1 MRLTTIKLAGFKS
14 FVDPTTLHLPTN
26 MTGIVGPNGC
36 GKSNILDAVRWV
48 LGESAA
54 SRLRGD
60 SITDVIFNGSSTR
73 KPVGQASV
81 ELVFDNSAGVIGGE
95 YAAYAEISVKRIVG
109 RDGQSNYYL
118 NGARCRRRDITD
130 LFLGTGLGPRSYAI
144 IEQGMISQI
153 VEAAPDDLRVHLE
166 EASGISKYKE
176 RRKETESRIRAT
188 RENLERVADLKDEV
202 AKRLEHLE
210 RQAKQA
216 QRYTE
221 LKAEQRLAAGRAA
234 ALILRETEQ
243 RLAAERQAFDQAEIE
258 RERLGAE
265 LRRIESEGERAFV
278 ASGEANEL
286 FNQVQAESFEVA
298 ATISRIEQELKFRR
312 DAAERA
318 RRELEQARAQRG
330 QLIDQ
335 EADDREQLETVN
347 AALLDAEPLLEEL
360 AAQLEEAREAVVTAE
375 ADFREVSARQG
386 ALLERIAERRRQAE
400 LERTRLEFLDRRMRD
415 ALTRQDGLRHEL
427 TTLDPAGLSADSEQ
441 AREALATAQE
451 QVDELTEA
459 LDAQRSAV
467 LAAQQRLQQ
476 AQGRGREAEQE
487 LSRLKGRLASLEA
500 LQHAALGQ
508 DRRELG
514 RWLKQHGLSS
524 APRLAEVLTVEPG
537 WERAVETVLDSLLEA
552 VVVDAPEHL
561 ADQRVPGGVL
571 YLLAPGAAPL
581 AADPAMLAAQVRGP
595 AALQSW
601 LGSIRIAADLAAAR
615 ALLPTLAAGQSVITP
630 AGEWLSAGF
639 ARLHGQGEAH
649 DGVLARAREIE
660 SLQARA
666 EELAD
671 LLDQTRRA
679 QEQARAEV
687 QQAERSREEAQNA
700 LYAGHRRAAELS
712 GKLQAQQSR
721 AEAARQRGER
731 ITAELAAL
739 AAHLETES
747 AEARVLRAG
756 VERLVEAM
764 AGDEGER
771 VRAAAEVARAQAA
784 VDAARRRLREA
795 EQLRHQRELAVE
807 GQRASQR
814 GLLQALG
821 RIEQQLKALSTRRQ
835 QLEQEIEQQLSPLPV
850 LESRLQVAIDQRRQV
865 DAQLRQAREA
875 VESLQ
880 RQVQQLERERQ
891 RLELALG
898 QCREQVNQHALAVQ
912 ALTLKSEQ
920 LAAQLAERELD
931 AGQLLAEIPEGLTA
945 AACELAVAELE
956 TRIRRLEPV
965 NLAAISELAEQQQ
978 RRDYLEAQTAD
989 LMSALESLEEAI
1001 RKIDKETRTR
1011 FKETFDNV
1019 NTGLQALF
1027 PRLFGG
1033 GNAYLEMTGDDLLS
1047 TGVTIVARPPGKRP
1061 ANIAL
1066 LSGGEKALT
1075 AVALVFAI
1083 FKLNPAPFCILD
1095 EVDAPLDEAN
1105 VGRFSTMVR
1114 EMSSNVQ
1121 FIFVSH
1127 NKVTMEA
1134 AAQLCGVTM
1143 REPGVSRLVQ
1153 VDLAEAARLA
1163 GAEAA

>member
-14 FVDPTTLHLPTN
+14 FVDPTTLHLPSN

-81 ELVFDNSAGVIGGE
+81 ELLFDNSSGLIAGE
-95 YAAYAEISVKRIVG
+95 YAAYTEISVKRLVG
-109 RDGQSNYYL
+109 REGQSHYYL

-188 RENLERVADLKDEV
+188 RENLERIADLKNEV

-234 ALILRETEQ
+234 ALNLQDTES
-243 RLAAERQAFDQAEIE
+243 RLAAEREAGDRAETE
-258 RERLGAE
+258 RERLTTE
-265 LRRIESEGERAFV
+265 LRRVESEGEQAFV
-278 ASGEANEL
+278 ASGEANEH
-286 FNQVQAESFEVA
+286 FNQVQAESFELA
-298 ATISRIEQELKFRR
+298 ATISRSEQELRFRR

-318 RRELEQARAQRG
+318 RRELDQTRAQRG

-335 EADDREQLETVN
+335 EAEDKEQLEALN
-347 AALLDAEPLLEEL
+347 AALMDAEPLLEEL
-360 AAQLEEAREAVVTAE
+360 AVQVAEAREALEGAE
-375 ADFREVSARQG
+375 AESRTVLAQQG
-386 ALLERIAERRRQAE
+386 VLLERMAEQRRQAE

-415 ALTRQDGLRHEL
+415 ALTRQEGLRHEL
-427 TTLDPAGLSADSEQ
+427 GTLDPEGQSADSEQ
-441 AREALATAQE
+441 ARERLAVAQE
-451 QVDELTEA
+451 QVDLQTEA
-459 LDAQRSAV
+459 LEAERVAV
-467 LAAQQRLQQ
+467 LAGQHRLQQ
-476 AQGRGREAEQE
+476 AQARGREAEQE
-487 LSRLKGRLASLEA
+487 LSRAKGRLASLEA

-508 DRRELG
+508 DRRELA
-514 RWLKQHGLSS
+514 RWLEQRGLAA
-524 APRLAEVLTVEPG
+524 APRLAEVLIVEPG

-552 VVVDAPEHL
+552 VVVEAPAQHAE
-561 ADQRVPGGVL
+561 QRVPGGVL
-571 YLLAPGAAPL
+571 YLLAPGSLRLPG
-581 AADPAMLAAQVRGP
+581 AADSLAAQVCGP
-595 AALQSW
+595 AALLGW
-601 LGSIRIAADLAAAR
+601 LGAVRTAADLDQAR
-615 ALLPTLAAGQSVITP
+615 AMLPGLGVGQSVITP
-630 AGEWLSAGF
+630 AGTWLSATF
-639 ARLHGQGEAH
+639 TRLHGEGEAH

-660 SLQARA
+660 TLQERVEALS
-666 EELAD
+666 EQVE
-671 LLDQTRRA
+671 QSRRA
-679 QEQARAEV
+679 QDQARAEV
-687 QQAERSREEAQNA
+687 QQAERSREAAQNA
-700 LYAGHRRAAELS
+700 LYAAHRRVAELS
-712 GKLQAQQSR
+712 GQLQVQLSR

-731 ITAELAAL
+731 IRAELAAL
-739 AAHLETES
+739 ATHLDQES
-747 AEARVLRAG
+747 AEARGLRAG
-756 VERLVEAM
+756 VEALVEAM
-764 AGDEGER
+764 AGDESGR
-771 VRAAAEVARAQAA
+771 QRAADAVAHAQAA

-795 EQLRHQRELAVE
+795 EQLRHQRELGIE
-807 GQRASQR
+807 GQRASRR

-821 RIEQQLKALSTRRQ
+821 RIDQQLAALSARRQ
-835 QLEQEIEQQLSPLPV
+835 QLEQDIEQQLAPIPE
-850 LESRLQVAIDQRRQV
+850 LERRLHLAIEQRLRV
-865 DAQLRQAREA
+865 DAALKQAREA
-875 VESLQ
+875 VEALQ

-891 RLELALG
+891 RFELALG
-898 QCREQVNQHALAVQ
+898 QSRERLSQHALAVQ
-912 ALTLKSEQ
+912 ALELKAQ
-920 LAAQLAERELD
+920 QFGAQLAERELD
-931 AGQLLAEIPEGLTA
+931 PAVLLAELPEGLTA
-945 AACELAVAELE
+945 AACEAAVAELE
-956 TRIRRLEPV
+956 LRIRRLEPV
-965 NLAAISELAEQQQ
+965 NLAAIGELAEQQQ
-978 RRDYLEAQTAD
+978 RRDYLDIQTAD
-989 LMSALESLEEAI
+989 LNVALESLEEAI

-1019 NTGLQALF
+1019 NAGMQELF

-1033 GNAYLEMTGDDLLS
+1033 GSAYLELTGDDLLS

-1114 EMSSNVQ
+1114 EMSSSVQ

-1134 AAQLCGVTM
+1134 ATQLCGVTM

-1163 GAEAA
+1163 GAEA

>member
-26 MTGIVGPNGC
+26 MTGVVGPNGC

-109 RDGQSNYYL
+109 RDSQSNYYL

-234 ALILRETEQ
+234 ALTLRDTET
-243 RLAAERQAFDQAEIE
+243 RLGAERGAMDDAERE
-258 RERLGAE
+258 RERLSTE
-265 LRRIESEGERAFV
+265 LRRVEGEGEQAFV
-278 ASGEANEL
+278 ASGAANEH

-298 ATISRIEQELKFRR
+298 ATISRVEQELKFRR

-318 RRELEQARAQRG
+318 RRELDQARAQRV

-335 EADDREQLETVN
+335 EAEDKEQLEALN
-347 AALLDAEPLLEEL
+347 AALLDAEPMLEEISL
-360 AAQLEEAREAVVTAE
+360 QADEAREALESAG
-375 ADFREVSARQG
+375 ADFREVGARQA
-386 ALLERIAERRRQAE
+386 ALLERMAEQRRQAE

-415 ALTRQDGLRHEL
+415 ALTRQDGLNHEL
-427 TTLDPAGLSADSEQ
+427 ETLDPAGLSADFEQ
-441 AREALATAQE
+441 AREALEIAQE
-451 QVDELTEA
+451 QVDVLTEA
-459 LDAQRSAV
+459 LDTRRGAV
-467 LAAQQRLQQ
+467 LAGQQRLQQ
-476 AQGRGREAEQE
+476 AQVRGRDAEQE

-508 DRRELG
+508 DRRELT
-514 RWLKQHGLSS
+514 RWLEQRGLAS
-524 APRLAEVLTVEPG
+524 APRLADVLTVEPG
-537 WERAVETVLDSLLEA
+537 WERAVETVLDRLLEA
-552 VVVDAPEHL
+552 VVVEAPDRL
-561 ADQRVPGGVL
+561 AEQRVPGGVL
-571 YLLAPGAAPL
+571 YALAPGADPL
-581 AADPAMLAAQVRGP
+581 AADPEVLAAKVRGP
-595 AALQSW
+595 AALAAW
-601 LGSIRIAADLAAAR
+601 LAPVRVASDLSAAR
-615 ALLPTLAAGQSVITP
+615 ELLASLAAGQSVITP
-630 AGEWLSAGF
+630 AGEWLSADF

-660 SLQARA
+660 SLHARI
-666 EELAD
+666 EELSE
-671 LLDQTRRA
+671 LLDQARRA
-679 QEQARAEV
+679 QEQARGEV
-687 QQAERSREEAQNA
+687 QQAERTREEAQNA

-731 ITAELAAL
+731 IHAELAVL
-739 AAHLETES
+739 ATHLEAES
-747 AEARVLRAG
+747 AESRTLRAG
-756 VERLVEAM
+756 VERLVDAM
-764 AGDEGER
+764 AGDEDER
-771 VRAAAEVARAQAA
+771 LLATAEVARAQS
-784 VDAARRRLREA
+784 VLEGARRRLREA
-795 EQLRHQRELAVE
+795 EQLRHQRELAIE

-821 RIEQQLKALSTRRQ
+821 RIDQQLAALSTRRQ
-835 QLEQEIEQQLSPLPV
+835 QLEGEIEQQLAPV
-850 LESRLQVAIDQRRQV
+850 PGLEHRQFAAVEQRVQV
-865 DAQLRQAREA
+865 DARLKQARA
-875 VESLQ
+875 SVEEIQ

-898 QCREQVNQHALAVQ
+898 QYRERVNHHALAVQ
-912 ALTLKSEQ
+912 ALELKAEQ

-931 AGQLLAEIPEGLTA
+931 AAQLLPEIPEGLTA
-945 AACELAVAELE
+945 AVCEAAVMDLE

-978 RRDYLEAQTAD
+978 RRDYLANQTAD
-989 LMSALESLEEAI
+989 LVAALESLEEAI

-1114 EMSSNVQ
+1114 EMSTSVQ

-1163 GAEAA
+1163 GVEAA

>member
-26 MTGIVGPNGC
+26 MTGVVGPNGC

-95 YAAYAEISVKRIVG
+95 YAAYAEISVKRVVG
-109 RDGQSNYYL
+109 RDSQSNYYL

-234 ALILRETEQ
+234 ALTLRDTET
-243 RLAAERQAFDQAEIE
+243 RLGAERGALDRAERE
-258 RERLGAE
+258 RERLSAE
-265 LRRIESEGERAFV
+265 LRRIEGEGEQAFI
-278 ASGEANEL
+278 ASGEANEH

-298 ATISRIEQELKFRR
+298 ATISRVEQELKFRR

-318 RRELEQARAQRG
+318 RRELEQVRAQRV

-335 EADDREQLETVN
+335 EAEDKEQLEALN
-347 AALLDAEPLLEEL
+347 ASLLDAEPLLEEL
-360 AAQLEEAREAVVTAE
+360 SLQADEAREALESAE
-375 ADFREVSARQG
+375 AGFREVGAQQG
-386 ALLERIAERRRQAE
+386 ALLERMAEQRRQAE

-415 ALTRQDGLRHEL
+415 ALTRQDGLNHEL
-427 TTLDPAGLSADSEQ
+427 ETLDPAGLSVDFEQ
-441 AREALATAQE
+441 AREALEIAQE
-451 QVDELTEA
+451 QVDVLTEA
-459 LDAQRSAV
+459 LDTRRGAV
-467 LAAQQRLQQ
+467 LAGQQRLQQ
-476 AQGRGREAEQE
+476 AQVRGRDAEQE

-508 DRRELG
+508 DRRELT
-514 RWLKQHGLSS
+514 RWLEQRGLAS
-524 APRLAEVLTVEPG
+524 APRLADVLTVEPG
-537 WERAVETVLDSLLEA
+537 WERAVETVLDRLLEA
-552 VVVDAPEHL
+552 VVVEAPDRL
-561 ADQRVPGGVL
+561 AEQRVPGGVL
-571 YLLAPGAAPL
+571 YALAPGADPL
-581 AADPAMLAAQVRGP
+581 ATDPEVLAAKVRGP
-595 AALQSW
+595 AALAAW
-601 LGSIRIAADLAAAR
+601 LAPVRVASDLSAAR
-615 ALLPTLAAGQSVITP
+615 ELLASLAAGQSVITA

-660 SLQARA
+660 SLHARI
-666 EELAD
+666 EELSE
-671 LLDQTRRA
+671 LLDQARRA

-687 QQAERSREEAQNA
+687 QQAERTREEAQNA

-731 ITAELAAL
+731 IRAELAVL
-739 AAHLETES
+739 ATHLEAES
-747 AEARVLRAG
+747 AESRTLRAG
-756 VERLVEAM
+756 VERLVDAM
-764 AGDEGER
+764 AGDEAER
-771 VRAAAEVARAQAA
+771 LRTAAEVARAQSTLEG
-784 VDAARRRLREA
+784 VRRRLREA
-795 EQLRHQRELAVE
+795 EQLRHQRELAIE

-821 RIEQQLKALSTRRQ
+821 RIDQQLAALSARRQ
-835 QLEQEIEQQLSPLPV
+835 QLDAEIEQQLAPVPV
-850 LESRLQVAIDQRRQV
+850 LEHRQHAAVAQRVQV
-865 DAQLRQAREA
+865 DARLKQARA
-875 VESLQ
+875 SVEEIQ

-898 QCREQVNQHALAVQ
+898 HCREQVNQYALAVQ
-912 ALTLKSEQ
+912 ALELKAEQ
-920 LAAQLAERELD
+920 LSAQLAERELD
-931 AGQLLAEIPEGLTA
+931 AAQLLAEIPEGLTA
-945 AACELAVAELE
+945 AVCEAAVMDLE

-978 RRDYLEAQTAD
+978 RRDYLANQTAD
-989 LMSALESLEEAI
+989 LVAALESLEEAI

-1075 AVALVFAI
+1075 AVALVFSI

-1114 EMSSNVQ
+1114 EMSTSVQ

-1163 GAEAA
+1163 GVEAA

>member
-14 FVDPTTLHLPTN
+14 FVDPTTLQLSSN

-81 ELVFDNSAGVIGGE
+81 ELVFDNSSGLIAGE
-95 YAAYAEISVKRIVG
+95 YAAYNEISVKRLVG
-109 RDGQSNYYL
+109 REGQSNYYL

-153 VEAAPDDLRVHLE
+153 VEAAPDELRVHLE

-188 RENLERVADLKDEV
+188 RENLERIADLKEEV

-234 ALILRETEQ
+234 ALNLRDTDQ
-243 RLAAERQAFDQAEIE
+243 RLAAEREAADRAETE
-258 RERLGAE
+258 RERLTTE
-265 LRRIESEGERAFV
+265 LRRIESEGEQAFV
-278 ASGEANEL
+278 ASGDANEH
-286 FNQVQAESFEVA
+286 FNRVQAESFELA
-298 ATISRIEQELKFRR
+298 AAISRSEQELRFRR

-318 RRELEQARAQRG
+318 RRELEQTRAQRG

-335 EADDREQLETVN
+335 EAEDKEQLESLN
-347 AALLDAEPLLEEL
+347 ATLMEAEPLLEEL
-360 AAQLEEAREAVVTAE
+360 SVQVADAREALDLAE
-375 ADFREVSARQG
+375 AELRTVSAQQG
-386 ALLERIAERRRQAE
+386 VLLERMAEQRRQAE

-427 TTLDPAGLSADSEQ
+427 GTLNPEGQSAESEQ
-441 AREALATAQE
+441 ARELLAAAQE
-451 QVDELTEA
+451 QVELLTDALEA
-459 LDAQRSAV
+459 ERMVVQAG
-467 LAAQQRLQQ
+467 QQLLQQ
-476 AQGRGREAEQE
+476 TQARGREAEQE

-500 LQHAALGQ
+500 LQHAAMGQ
-508 DRRELG
+508 DRRELA
-514 RWLKQHGLSS
+514 RWLEQHGLSA
-524 APRLAEVLTVEPG
+524 APRLAEVISVEPG
-537 WERAVETVLDSLLEA
+537 WERAVETVLDHLLEA
-552 VVVDAPEHL
+552 VVVDVPERL
-561 ADQRVPGGVL
+561 VAERVPGGVL
-571 YLLAPGAAPL
+571 YLMAPGAARL
-581 AADPAMLAAQVRGP
+581 SMDADSLAAQVRGP
-595 AALQSW
+595 PALLAW
-601 LGSIRIAADLAAAR
+601 LGTVRTAPDLQQAR
-615 ALLPTLAAGQSVITP
+615 ALLAGLDIGQSVVTP
-630 AGEWLSAGF
+630 AGEWLSSGF

-660 SLQARA
+660 TLQDRIEALT
-666 EELAD
+666 EQLE
-671 LLDQTRRA
+671 QNRRA
-679 QEQARAEV
+679 QEQARAELL
-687 QQAERSREEAQNA
+687 QAERSRESAQNA
-700 LYAGHRRAAELS
+700 LYAGHRRVAELS
-712 GKLQAQQSR
+712 GKLQAQLSR
-721 AEAARQRGER
+721 AEAARQRSER
-731 ITAELAAL
+731 IQTELSAL
-739 AAHLETES
+739 AAHLDVEA
-747 AEARVLRAG
+747 AEARGLRAV

-764 AGDEGER
+764 AGDESER
-771 VRAAAEVARAQAA
+771 HRAAAAVTHAQAA
-784 VDAARRRLREA
+784 VDAARRRLRDA
-795 EQLRHQRELAVE
+795 EQLRHQRELGIE

-814 GLLQALG
+814 GLLLALG
-821 RIEQQLKALSTRRQ
+821 RIDQQLAVLSARRQ
-835 QLEQEIEQQLSPLPV
+835 QLEQEIEQQLAPIPA
-850 LESRLQVAIDQRRQV
+850 LEQRLHAAIEQRLRV
-865 DAQLRQAREA
+865 DAALKHAREA
-875 VESLQ
+875 VEAIQ

-891 RLELALG
+891 RHELALT
-898 QCREQVNQHALAVQ
+898 QSRERLGQHALAVQ
-912 ALTLKSEQ
+912 ALELKAQQ
-920 LAAQLAERELD
+920 LGMQLMERELD
-931 AGQLLAEIPEGLTA
+931 AAQLLAELPEGLSA
-945 AACELAVAELE
+945 AICEATVADLE
-956 TRIRRLEPV
+956 VRIRRLEPV
-965 NLAAISELAEQQQ
+965 NLAAIGELAEQQQ
-978 RRDYLEAQTAD
+978 RRDYLNTQTAD
-989 LMSALESLEEAI
+989 LNAALESLEEAI

-1011 FKETFDNV
+1011 FRETFDRV
-1019 NTGLQALF
+1019 NAGIQELF

-1033 GNAYLEMTGDDLLS
+1033 GNAYLELTGDDLLS

-1114 EMSSNVQ
+1114 EMSTSVQ

>member
-14 FVDPTTLHLPTN
+14 FVDPTTLHLPNN

-81 ELVFDNSAGVIGGE
+81 ELLFDNSSGLIAGE
-95 YAAYAEISVKRIVG
+95 YAAYAEISVKRLVG
-109 RDGQSNYYL
+109 REGQSNYYL

-188 RENLERVADLKDEV
+188 RENLDRIADLKDEV

-221 LKAEQRLAAGRAA
+221 LKAEQRVAAGRAA
-234 ALILRETEQ
+234 ALNLQDTEQ
-243 RLAAERQAFDQAEIE
+243 RLAAERAAWDRAETE
-258 RERLGAE
+258 RERLTTE
-265 LRRIESEGERAFV
+265 LRRVESEGEQAFV
-278 ASGEANEL
+278 ASGEANER
-286 FNQVQAESFEVA
+286 FNQVQAESFELA
-298 ATISRIEQELKFRR
+298 ATISRTEQELKFRR

-318 RRELEQARAQRG
+318 RRELEQTRTQRS

-335 EADDREQLETVN
+335 EAGDKEQLEALN
-347 AALLDAEPLLEEL
+347 AALMDAEPLLEEL
-360 AAQLEEAREAVVTAE
+360 SGQVAEAREALEAAE
-375 ADFREVSARQG
+375 AELRTVAARQG
-386 ALLERIAERRRQAE
+386 VLLERIAEQRRQAE
-400 LERTRLEFLDRRMRD
+400 LERTRLEFLERRMRD

-427 TTLDPAGLSADSEQ
+427 GTLDPEGQSADSEQ
-441 AREALATAQE
+441 ARESLEAAQE
-451 QVDELTEA
+451 QVDALTEA
-459 LDAQRSAV
+459 LEAERGAV
-467 LAAQQRLQQ
+467 LAGQQRLQQ
-476 AQGRGREAEQE
+476 AQARGREAEQE

-508 DRRELG
+508 DRRELT
-514 RWLKQHGLSS
+514 RWLEQRGLAS
-524 APRLAEVLTVEPG
+524 APRLADLLSVEAG

-552 VVVDAPEHL
+552 VVVESPERFV
-561 ADQRVPGGVL
+561 AERVPGGVL
-571 YLLAPGAAPL
+571 YLLAPGAARL
-581 AADPAMLAAQVRGP
+581 AGDAGSLAAQVRGP
-595 AALQSW
+595 AALAAW
-601 LGSIRIAADLAAAR
+601 LGSVRTATDLAEAR
-615 ALLPTLAAGQSVITP
+615 ALLPELGAGESVITP

-660 SLQARA
+660 TVHARV
-666 EELAD
+666 EELSE
-671 LLDQTRRA
+671 QVEQSRRA
-679 QEQARAEV
+679 QELARGEV
-687 QQAERSREEAQNA
+687 GEAERRRETAQNA
-700 LYAGHRRAAELS
+700 LYAGHRRVAELS
-712 GKLQAQQSR
+712 GKLQAQLSR

-731 ITAELAAL
+731 IQAELGTL
-739 AAHLETES
+739 AAHLEAES
-747 AEARVLRAG
+747 VEARGLRSG
-756 VERLVEAM
+756 VERLVDAM
-764 AGDEGER
+764 AVDESER
-771 VRAAAEVARAQAA
+771 QLAAAAVARAQAE
-784 VDAARRRLREA
+784 VETARRRMREA
-795 EQLRHQRELAVE
+795 EQLRHQRELGIE

-814 GLLQALG
+814 GLMQALG
-821 RIEQQLKALSTRRQ
+821 RIDQQLAALSARRQ
-835 QLEQEIEQQLSPLPV
+835 QLEQEIEQQLAPLPD
-850 LESRLQVAIDQRRQV
+850 LERRLNSAIEQRLLV
-865 DAQLRQAREA
+865 DAALKQAREA
-875 VESLQ
+875 VETIQ
-880 RQVQQLERERQ
+880 RQIQQLERERQ
-891 RLELALG
+891 RFELALG
-898 QCREQVNQHALAVQ
+898 QSRELLIQHALAVQ
-912 ALTLKSEQ
+912 ALELKAQ
-920 LAAQLAERELD
+920 QWAAQLAERELD
-931 AGQLLAEIPEGLTA
+931 PAQLLAELPEGLSA
-945 AACELAVAELE
+945 AVCEAAVADLE

-965 NLAAISELAEQQQ
+965 NLAAIGELAEQQQ
-978 RRDYLEAQTAD
+978 RRDYLETQTAD
-989 LMSALESLEEAI
+989 LNAALESLEEAI

-1019 NTGLQALF
+1019 NAGLQELF

-1033 GNAYLEMTGDDLLS
+1033 GSAYLEMTGDDLLS

-1114 EMSSNVQ
+1114 EMSSSVQ

-1134 AAQLCGVTM
+1134 ATQLCGVTM